1 MGQYFLCVVCSS
13 IVTLSTCPGDKGGVD
28 LNSTSIDTE
37 DTSWILWMFECFYLL
52 RKSSN
57 KTKEK
62 KKNKSF
68 IISKYMRHAIS
79 FTPAALLAMGLPI
92 SWVTH
97 SLEDG
102 CMCVGFPVFE
112 LSLLFSCWSWS
123 RHSASR
129 SYGFDMLSGSIYVTC
144 LRLDTTEEVHV
155 SCFTR
160 RWNWRFCWVFPM
172 WCSKGICEIYSEKIS
187 V

>member
-62 KKNKSF
+62 KKTSPSLSVSTWDMLF
-68 IISKYMRHAIS
+68 H
-79 FTPAALLAMGLPI
+79 LLQLRCLPWACPSPGLP
-92 SWVTH
+92 TH
-97 SLEDG
+97 WR
-102 CMCVGFPVFE
+102 MAACVWGFLC
-112 LSLLFSCWSWS
+112 LSCLCC
-123 RHSASR
+123 SAVEA
-129 SYGFDMLSGSIYVTC
+129 GHGTVHHDPMVLTC
-144 LRLDTTEEVHV
+144 LAAAFMWRV
-155 SCFTR
+155 SD
-160 RWNWRFCWVFPM
+160 
-172 WCSKGICEIYSEKIS
+172 
-187 V
+187 